1 MLQTGP
7 APPLAPAPSRPS
19 SPHPGPARPGYG
31 ACPGAYAGLGV
42 RVSAWRDCTL
52 APAACCLEGRAHN
65 RSERAAMASGVL
77 RACRA
82 SIRERG
88 LPVVPS
94 HLPPLSQPPALAC
107 PSRWAARRPQP
118 PGPPSRTGRSGHSQ
132 RRARPRPV
140 LKAMARRAA
149 AAGQKARRAL
159 QGGERVCVCVEW
171 RARSFCAGWA
181 DGYRSN
187 SASLVASPCASP
199 TTVPARKMTVTRH
212 FAMRVEDRI
221 MAGTYESTELA
232 LPQFDHATNQ
242 TVFQFD
248 AQHMEE
254 LLNLTCTS
262 PCSVFITQ
270 PTSPSC
276 LAVFCK

>member
-1 MLQTGP
+1 MQRRRVACCGP
-7 APPLAPAPSRPS
+7 AGRRCESAGCPS
-19 SPHPGPARPGYG
+19 SPATCHHLVSHLLWPTHLDGRPVDPRHRARPAAPPRQVGPARHAWPRSDEHGPG
-31 ACPGAYAGLGV
+31 PSS
-42 RVSAWRDCTL
+42 RPWRD
-52 APAACCLEGRAHN
+52 
-65 RSERAAMASGVL
+65 
-77 RACRA
+77 
-82 SIRERG
+82 
-88 LPVVPS
+88 
-94 HLPPLSQPPALAC
+94 
-107 PSRWAARRPQP
+107 
-118 PGPPSRTGRSGHSQ
+118 
-132 RRARPRPV
+132 
-140 LKAMARRAA
+140 
-149 AAGQKARRAL
+149 AL
-159 QGGERVCVCVEW
+159 QQLGRRLGEHCRVESVCVCVCVEC
-171 RARSFCAGWA
+171 RAGSGCAGWA